1 MCVCV
6 RVFVA
11 AWACCVVWCGVTPE
25 GGVAT
30 EDVILVTGVLPMSA
44 MHPVWVI
51 GYRCVKSVGIM

>member
-1 MCVCV
+1 M
-6 RVFVA
+6 A